1 MTWEAPAFF
10 EIRMD
15 AEVSAYQD
23 DLAPSLP
30 AREPFPVRKASPLNQ
45 SP

>member
-1 MTWEAPAFF
+1 MKWQPPEFV

-23 DLAPSLP
+23 DLAPQVPAPEPLP
-30 AREPFPVRKASPLNQ
+30 ARLPIPGIV
-45 SP
+45 